1 MKSIQA
7 SVLHLFL
14 FQTASS
20 FIIDNQSAIQLRNE
34 ARKVDNL
41 QFFIMAKRP
50 IQQSFE
56 ENDINNDVLMQME
69 SDDSDDLEDSLL
81 I

>member
-1 MKSIQA
+1 MNSIWA
-7 SVLHLFL
+7 SVLHLLL

-41 QFFIMAKRP
+41 QFFIMAKKP
-50 IQQSFE
+50 FQQSFE